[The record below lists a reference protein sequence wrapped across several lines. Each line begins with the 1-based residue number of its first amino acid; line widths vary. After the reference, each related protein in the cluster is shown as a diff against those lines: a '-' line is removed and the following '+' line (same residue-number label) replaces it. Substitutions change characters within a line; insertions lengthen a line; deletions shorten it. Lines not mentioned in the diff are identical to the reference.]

1 MDHPRLHNHDKVL
14 LEALASSKELNINQ
28 WSIACAHAVFDSFL
42 SFSCGVLFEL
52 RLRNIMF
59 NAKLT
64 SAALGLVVL
73 LLLNC
78 FAFEAVNAQCSL
90 SAFSSCIKT
99 VQGAYPPNP
108 DVACCTAVKAAN
120 PSCLCNQL
128 QNNNYPQGWVK
139 NALAMPRVCGRT
151 QLSGYRCG
159 STCFAL
165 LWKHINVHY
174 QGWIVCAFL
183 VLFWCLIVILP
194 VTPMKLVSY
203 LLFQWHFLLGVG
215 P

>member
-1 MDHPRLHNHDKVL
+1 MIYCL
-14 LEALASSKELNINQ
+14 
-28 WSIACAHAVFDSFL
+28 CARCVQFLPFFL
-42 SFSCGVLFEL
+42 SVVKFLFVL

-90 SAFSSCIKT
+90 SSFSSCIKT

-108 DVACCTAVKAAN
+108 DVACCNAVKAAN
-120 PSCLCNQL
+120 PTCLCNQL

-165 LWKHINVHY
+165 LCFEITAMSIPW
-174 QGWIVCAFL
+174 L
-183 VLFWCLIVILP
+183 DCL
-194 VTPMKLVSY
+194 
-203 LLFQWHFLLGVG
+203 HFLFCFRV
-215 P
+215 

>member
-1 MDHPRLHNHDKVL
+1 M
-14 LEALASSKELNINQ
+14 
-28 WSIACAHAVFDSFL
+28 FDFFL
-42 SFSCGVLFEL
+42 SFFLSVVEFLFVL

-90 SAFSSCIKT
+90 SSFSSCIKT

-108 DVACCTAVKAAN
+108 DVACCNAVKAAN
-120 PSCLCNQL
+120 PTCLCNQL

-165 LWKHINVHY
+165 LCFEITAMSIPW
-174 QGWIVCAFL
+174 L
-183 VLFWCLIVILP
+183 DCL
-194 VTPMKLVSY
+194 
-203 LLFQWHFLLGVG
+203 HFLFCFRV
-215 P
+215 